1 MERCRGPPSMVR
13 SFHMAHSLG
22 RGLHAERLRRGE
34 EGGYILAAR
43 DFLADARSEP
53 FREYLNISPSTP
65 ERYNACDQIHWDEP
79 ERAMHA
85 ILAAASTGDSDVR
98 AKL

>member
-1 MERCRGPPSMVR
+1 MVR

-22 RGLHAERLRRGE
+22 RGLHAERARRGE
-34 EGGYILAAR
+34 EGGYILATR

-53 FREYLNISPSTP
+53 FREYLTIALSADEPIIS
-65 ERYNACDQIHWDEP
+65 CDQIHWDEP

-85 ILAAASTGDSDVR
+85 ILAATSTGDSDVR